1 MTMKNSII
9 IMITINWDD
18 NKMHFIFTF
27 QDLDGMKM
35 DYYVNTIQIQD
46 IKVAMVM
53 IHEKSNIYIKI
64 IYLLFFIIT
73 K

>member
-27 QDLDGMKM
+27 QDLDGMKI

-53 IHEKSNIYIKI
+53 IHEKSNIYQNN
-64 IYLLFFIIT
+64 LFIIFYYH
-73 K
+73 